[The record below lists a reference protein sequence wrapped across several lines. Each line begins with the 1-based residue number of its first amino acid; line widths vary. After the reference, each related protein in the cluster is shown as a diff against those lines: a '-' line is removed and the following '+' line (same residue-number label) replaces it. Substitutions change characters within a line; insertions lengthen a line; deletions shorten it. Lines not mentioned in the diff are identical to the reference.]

1 MHPLRSLRSASP
13 SHASPSHA
21 SPSHASPS
29 HASPSHASPSHASPS
44 LREGEE
50 NGELCFSLDS
60 RVRGNDG
67 GRAPLPFA
75 KRRGGVGGCIL
86 EVVLVDPNCAGRVFF
101 CAA

>member
-1 MHPLRSLRSASP
+1 MVRFGLERRRGRGELVWIRASP
-13 SHASPSHA
+13 ASRFA
-21 SPSHASPS
+21 S
-29 HASPSHASPSHASPS
+29 ASPS

-50 NGELCFSLDS
+50 NGVLCFSLDS

>member
-1 MHPLRSLRSASP
+1 MVRFGLGRRRGRGSQEFGFVHPLRA
-13 SHASPSHA
+13 
-21 SPSHASPS
+21 
-29 HASPSHASPSHASPS
+29 SHASPS

-101 CAA
+101 APLESC